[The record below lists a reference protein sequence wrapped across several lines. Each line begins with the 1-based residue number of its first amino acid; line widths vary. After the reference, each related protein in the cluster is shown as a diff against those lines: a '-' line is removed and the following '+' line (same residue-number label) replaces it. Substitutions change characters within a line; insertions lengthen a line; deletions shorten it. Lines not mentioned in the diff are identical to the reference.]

1 MTPPMTPPVHGG
13 GETGISAGQMSPM
26 AFPGHL
32 PQSSQAT
39 PRFDNA
45 NVQAHQHAWMAAY
58 SQYYD
63 QMVAAHS
70 NATAISP
77 RTIPRTP
84 PPEIQDRQLQTP
96 MANSKDGH
104 FAVS

>member
-26 AFPGHL
+26 AFLGHL

-63 QMVAAHS
+63 QMVAAHN
-70 NATAISP
+70 NALLSP
-77 RTIPRTP
+77 RSIPLNLTL
-84 PPEIQDRQLQTP
+84 PPESQYRQLQTP

-104 FAVS
+104 FA